1 MYELKKYECMLFWHL
16 FIYLLIYAL
25 NLCPCMYVNKTFSVC
40 MYVCMYCMYV
50 CMLCIVC
57 IYNSSFIYQP
67 TVSIEKKVGSVA
79 YQGRLRDV
87 LMAVDDFKMVSS
99 S

>member
-1 MYELKKYECMLFWHL
+1 MYVVLA
-16 FIYLLIYAL
+16 FIYLFI
-25 NLCPCMYVNKTFSVC
+25 NLCIEFVSMYVCQQDLQC